1 MCGSASRLGL
11 YGERTYL
18 RPGLHACPRTTI
30 AWAHLPSCVPASLA
44 PHGGSVPVSP
54 EGPTIPLATI
64 VLRWARNLWYRNI
77 NRLCIDYASR
87 PRLSSR
93 LTLGGLAFP
102 RNPWTSGGGVS
113 HPSLATHAYILTRA
127 RSTSVY
133 TAASLQARRSATTPA
148 KQKSATSASDL
159 SPVTFSARDHS
170 TSELLRTLSMVAASK
185 PTSWLSVQSHFVYHL
200 VRTLGP

>member
-1 MCGSASRLGL
+1 MCGSVSRLGL
-11 YGERTYL
+11 NGERTYL
-18 RPGLHACPRTTI
+18 RPGLHAYPRTTI

-44 PHGGSVPVSP
+44 PHGGSVPVGP

-127 RSTSVY
+127 RSTTVY
-133 TAASLQARRSATTPA
+133 TAASLRTRRSATTPA
-148 KQKSATSASDL
+148 KQESATSASDL

>member
-1 MCGSASRLGL
+1 MCGSVSRLGL
-11 YGERTYL
+11 NGERTYL
-18 RPGLHACPRTTI
+18 RPGLHAYPRTTI

-93 LTLGGLAFP
+93 LTLGGLSFP

-113 HPSLATHAYILTRA
+113 HPSLATHAYILTLT

-185 PTSWLSVQSHFVYHL
+185 PTSWLSRHSDFL
-200 VRTLGP
+200 KI